1 MNEESQAA
9 ILIGIVALIGFVGLH
24 LTGGIPFL
32 DEAAQQGPIGQEPL
46 QEAHFDLGDAYVDN
60 YQADLYLNGT
70 LIEKFSYQIDASGIY
85 RMLYRSWKM
94 PIIQGRID
102 LPYIELLEVVPTPG
116 AVPYVRYSNNAVKVL
131 SANDSGY
138 REEIESLAE
147 QNEAGAYYPPR
158 FSAGRYQNEYSFRIH
173 PYLECD
179 QDYCHWNLMLADE
192 HLPYRE
198 LAIRIHDPDDLIAEL
213 FTHPEMESHQDGD
226 LWVITGS
233 SPRDGLIEV
242 EMLLLPAA
250 REIIDGFPREV
261 SDVYERTVSVQEDDH
276 LGSDLL
282 PMLRYLVAAFPLLLI
297 VLYLLFGRE
306 RRYTVPKTLS
316 TVPAKRKPWL
326 VNMVFKDDP
335 HDFDS
340 NGFYATLLDLH
351 KRNIIELGRTS
362 FTEIRL
368 LPSDWDDLDR
378 YERVVLDFLRAN
390 SRNDVFSARGLEN
403 MVKNLVKSHDSGRLA
418 ELRAGMEG
426 VLHYRDDDA
435 VREFVA
441 GRSLMAL
448 GFNKKNIIA
457 PLFFGAIFVA
467 FILGREIAS
476 NPAAI
481 ALVILALQ
489 STAVALA
496 PSTLLGQWKK
506 DYYKEKLEW
515 DSFRTF
521 LGDYAMI
528 RRYSAEDLDM
538 WKEWLIYGT
547 ALGVGDTVEKAM
559 MDLKIAIPEA
569 AAVHSIGSSF
579 VDAFSASMPDSSD
592 SGGGFGF
599 GGGGGGGGGGI
610 R

>member
-1 MNEESQAA
+1 MNEEGQAA
-9 ILIGIVALIGFVGLH
+9 GLIGIVALIGLAGLY

-32 DEAAQQGPIGQEPL
+32 VPAQQEPVP
-46 QEAHFDLGDAYVDN
+46 EASFELGDAYVDS
-60 YQADLYLNGT
+60 YRGDLYINGT
-70 LIEKFSYQIDASGIY
+70 LIEKFSYQVDASGKY

-94 PIIQGRID
+94 PVVQEKID

-116 AVPYVRYSNNAVKVL
+116 AVPYVKYSNNAVKVL
-131 SANDSGY
+131 SENDSGY
-138 REEIESLAE
+138 RKEIESLAE
-147 QNEAGAYYPPR
+147 QNEAGAYYPQR
-158 FSAGRYQNEYSFRIH
+158 FSAGRYQMEYIFRIH
-173 PYLECD
+173 PFLECD
-179 QDYCHWNLMLADE
+179 QNYCHWNLMLKNE
-192 HLPYRE
+192 HLPYRQ
-198 LAIRIHDPDDLIAEL
+198 LAIRIHDPDDLIVQL
-213 FTHPEMESHQDGD
+213 FAHPKMESYQEGD
-226 LWVITGS
+226 IWVITGA

-250 REIIDGFPREV
+250 REVIDGFPREV
-261 SDVYERTVSVQEDDH
+261 SDVYERTVSAQEKSH
-276 LGSDLL
+276 QGSDLL
-282 PMLRYLVAAFPLLLI
+282 PVLRSLLAAFPLLLI
-297 VLYLLFGRE
+297 FLYLLFGRE

-335 HDFDS
+335 HEFEPD
-340 NGFYATLLDLH
+340 GFYATLLDLH

-368 LPSDWDDLDR
+368 LPGDGSDMDR
-378 YERVVLDFLRAN
+378 YERRVLDFLRAN

-403 MVKNLVKSHDSGRLA
+403 MINNLSKSHDAGKRE
-418 ELRAGMEG
+418 ELRKSMEG
-426 VLHYRDDDA
+426 VLQYRDDDA

-441 GRSLMAL
+441 GRSLMAFGL
-448 GFNKKNIIA
+448 NKKKIIA
-457 PLFFGAIFVA
+457 PLFWVAILIA
-467 FILGREIAS
+467 FILGRDIAS
-476 NPAAI
+476 NTAAI
-481 ALVILALQ
+481 ALAVLALQ

-496 PSTLLGQWKK
+496 PSTLLGRWKK

-515 DSFRTF
+515 DAFRTF
-521 LGDYAMI
+521 LSDYAMI
-528 RRYSAEDLDM
+528 RRYSADDLDM

-569 AAVHSIGSSF
+569 AAVHNIGSSF
-579 VDAFSASMPDSSD
+579 VDAFSASMPDSSG